1 MKITKR
7 QLQRIIREE
16 RTRIHRNKRIQAIN
30 EAIGGTDAAD
40 AFESAAVALLEEL
53 LSGEMAALDLDPDQ
67 AAQIVRNS
75 LDNVLDLAVKGLN
88 QTADDD
94 YDPDRPY

>member
-16 RTRIHRNKRIQAIN
+16 RTRLHRSKRIHAIN

-40 AFESAAVALLEEL
+40 NFERAAVALLEEL

-75 LDNVLDLAVKGLN
+75 LDNVLDQAVKGLE
-88 QTADDD
+88 QTMDDD
-94 YDPDRPY
+94 FDPDRPY